1 MRKGYRFEDSRADKS
16 RLFFGFFFFSYEDTT
31 IIFFLIYTRL
41 KFLNITA
48 ILISIVNIAMYLYF
62 ILRLRYRLLYF
73 PIDPS
78 LVFLRIFLLFS
89 FFQRRLLI
97 KNAICPLTD
106 TRVSRFH
113 IVANVYTNVN
123 RIMDNRFSY
132 VRRN

>member
-1 MRKGYRFEDSRADKS
+1 
-16 RLFFGFFFFSYEDTT
+16 
-31 IIFFLIYTRL
+31 
-41 KFLNITA
+41 
-48 ILISIVNIAMYLYF
+48 MYLYF